1 MPKREQKVAR
11 KRKRKKREQIEFQTE
26 GNDAY
31 ELKLTKWY
39 ENSKIMYQVQ
49 QPETCDFEI
58 YSCGSTVSRQSKAL
72 QHLWIQLK
80 PSTLPMTEKG
90 KGYKYLKC
98 RMSVLSCTISLLQKE
113 KMPSKMKLVYHIW
126 NPISVI

>member
-1 MPKREQKVAR
+1 MQDGISKCPTFHIGEKNNQCQKENR
-11 KRKRKKREQIEFQTE
+11 KLPEKEKEKKKNREQIEFQTE
-26 GNDAY
+26 GNGAY

-80 PSTLPMTEKG
+80 PSTLPMTEKE

-98 RMSVLSCTISLLQKE
+98 RMSL
-113 KMPSKMKLVYHIW
+113 
-126 NPISVI
+126 